1 MGGLLPLG
9 NHVVE
14 RKEERQRGV
23 PFVEVVFFASCARAN
38 DVTPLRL
45 SSSLRYPLEKSP
57 PVITSR
63 RTNSALCVVPV
74 WPGMP
79 LRRIL
84 PSTTVN
90 FLFCSEFFFE
100 VEFAE
105 FLEQGSIVEH
115 KEISL
120 HSKKS

>member
-1 MGGLLPLG
+1 MG
-9 NHVVE
+9 
-14 RKEERQRGV
+14 
-23 PFVEVVFFASCARAN
+23 
-38 DVTPLRL
+38 
-45 SSSLRYPLEKSP
+45 
-57 PVITSR
+57 ITSR
-63 RTNSALCVVPV
+63 RTNSALCVVLF

-79 LRRIL
+79 LRRIF

-115 KEISL
+115 KKRSHFTQQKLIGLEHCQVISQRWT
-120 HSKKS
+120 KSREESYLRLGSGRIVNTQ